1 MVTSPII
8 AKIGYRNS
16 GIVGCLVGAVVSIWT
31 SYSSNFYLWFF
42 SYSFCFGIANNL
54 IYNTGMQMA
63 NALFPTEYNTAAT
76 VIASF
81 GISLGT
87 AIMNPVST
95 YVTDNYGQGTFD

>member
-1 MVTSPII
+1 MS
-8 AKIGYRNS
+8 K
-16 GIVGCLVGAVVSIWT
+16 
-31 SYSSNFYLWFF
+31 

-63 NALFPTEYNTAAT
+63 NSLFPTEYNTAAT

-95 YVTDNYGQGTFD
+95 FVTDQYGNVSFSLNHFQPSN

>member
-1 MVTSPII
+1 
-8 AKIGYRNS
+8 
-16 GIVGCLVGAVVSIWT
+16 
-31 SYSSNFYLWFF
+31 
-42 SYSFCFGIANNL
+42 
-54 IYNTGMQMA
+54 MA

-95 YVTDNYGQGTFD
+95 YVTDNYGQGIFWLISVLINFH